1 MMYKKNQI
9 NRTIFLITGIVLVT
23 LAVGLIVYL
32 NLNQPAAESSSS
44 SGTSFTA
51 EVVKF
56 PTTTNRDATQE
67 YHLWLKVSFR
77 NKNGEKTINPTG
89 RIKLEGFVGRNYPGE
104 ENNILMR
111 QAIKKTV
118 NFPYILKVISAANQA
133 ATNQSTSN
141 QARFFPPPA
150 YVSPLNSPIGLF
162 AFYNKDFFIHLKSG
176 LKIPEVNYFLSLTA
190 KYQEMSEKHEVT
202 RELSQQ
208 LDLFKY

>member
-1 MMYKKNQI
+1 M
-9 NRTIFLITGIVLVT
+9 NRTVFLIAGIVLVT

-32 NLNQPAAESSSS
+32 NLNQPAALYQLSVQGAAESSSS

-56 PTTTNRDATQE
+56 PTTTNRDAIQE
-67 YHLWLKVSFR
+67 YHLWLKVSFL
-77 NKNGEKTINPTG
+77 NKDGKKIINPAG

-111 QAIKKTV
+111 QSIKKTA
-118 NFPYILKVISAANQA
+118 NFPYILKVISAANQT
-133 ATNQSTSN
+133 ATNQSTST

-162 AFYNKDFFIHLKSG
+162 A
-176 LKIPEVNYFLSLTA
+176 
-190 KYQEMSEKHEVT
+190 
-202 RELSQQ
+202 
-208 LDLFKY
+208 